1 MYDKDTIFIVGDA
14 RTQEDNPITY
24 TYNKFFI
31 ALVVNK
37 KTGEIIDFQ
46 CSSTL
51 DITNRFLS
59 DIFIGKN
66 LRDDQEEID
75 GQIEERYLGSSK
87 KAIIVA
93 LKDALKKYNAI
104 K

>member
-1 MYDKDTIFIVGDA
+1 MYKENTVFIIGDA
-14 RTQEDNPITY
+14 RTQEDNPITF

-31 ALVVNK
+31 AFVVEK
-37 KTGEIIDFQ
+37 ETGIIVDTQ

-51 DITNRFLS
+51 EITDRFLKG
-59 DIFIGKN
+59 IFIGKN
-66 LRDDQEEID
+66 LIEDNGNIEKEID
-75 GQIEERYLGSSK
+75 ERYFGSSK

-93 LKDALKKYNAI
+93 LKDASKKYSSI